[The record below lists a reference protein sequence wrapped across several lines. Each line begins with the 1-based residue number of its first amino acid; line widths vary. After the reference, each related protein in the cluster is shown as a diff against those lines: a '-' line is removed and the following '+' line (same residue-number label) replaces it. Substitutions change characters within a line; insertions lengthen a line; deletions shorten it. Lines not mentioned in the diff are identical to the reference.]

1 MAWGDQLVHNFK
13 PTFIPNFLVE
23 AANNGLVIQ
32 GHWGVSSSGQSD
44 PVSLEMGP
52 CRYQDRIG
60 PLPTSAARAFCL
72 RNRAEEAEDGK
83 AKRQPTLE
91 ELGLQCGRV
100 FSLSALLQLRVLGFG
115 LLQDG
120 DVRVG
125 VFPEREEILI
135 RDTGTRCISLQRQG
149 LG

>member
-1 MAWGDQLVHNFK
+1 MALLSRGIGESPPPDSLIRYLWRWGL
-13 PTFIPNFLVE
+13 
-23 AANNGLVIQ
+23 A
-32 GHWGVSSSGQSD
+32 
-44 PVSLEMGP
+44 
-52 CRYQDRIG
+52 
-60 PLPTSAARAFCL
+60 L